1 MRLRRYGAA
10 IINPTTP
17 ITPTNPIFKKNF
29 MLTPPTNNKP
39 IIDITKI
46 VPVPKSGCNIII
58 KNIIKDIEEKII
70 YKELNNNYE
79 ELKRYVLDN
88 YKKY

>member
-1 MRLRRYGAA
+1 MSSENNR
-10 IINPTTP
+10 
-17 ITPTNPIFKKNF
+17 TNF
-29 MLTPPTNNKP
+29 
-39 IIDITKI
+39 
-46 VPVPKSGCNIII
+46 I

-79 ELKRYVLDN
+79 ELKCYVLDN

>member
-1 MRLRRYGAA
+1 MRE
-10 IINPTTP
+10 
-17 ITPTNPIFKKNF
+17 
-29 MLTPPTNNKP
+29 
-39 IIDITKI
+39 
-46 VPVPKSGCNIII
+46 
-58 KNIIKDIEEKII
+58 DIEEKII

>member
-1 MRLRRYGAA
+1 MSSENNR
-10 IINPTTP
+10 
-17 ITPTNPIFKKNF
+17 TNF
-29 MLTPPTNNKP
+29 
-39 IIDITKI
+39 
-46 VPVPKSGCNIII
+46 I